1 MAYSLEEME
10 EYLRNLYKTAGEE
23 LVQKAAQYMLDFQR
37 LEEQHK
43 RDVQNGKW
51 TQEQFDTWRKN
62 KLLYGTHWT
71 RMIQTVQ
78 RDMAKVNQTALDYIN
93 GKIPQIFAQTYN
105 EVAEKV
111 PKSPVSGYSFE
122 LVNADTVKNLI
133 HEEGIILPPK
143 KNLDKQKDKLW
154 NAKQVNAQLLQGILQ
169 GESIKKIAARMQNVA
184 NADLVG
190 ATRTARTMCT
200 AAENSGRQSAY
211 NRAAEDGIK
220 FTKTWVA
227 ALQGNTRDTHKYLNQ
242 QTQPHDK
249 PFESSSGAVL
259 MFPGDWHAPPAEVY
273 NCRCTMITNFK
284 GFDKV
289 KLKEAV
295 ERQQKEAE
303 ERNERPRDYIE
314 RLQSEILESS
324 ANWEGM
330 TEEETQIIIDSIANC
345 PEYLAEV
352 IRQTLPNVRIVVSD
366 TNPHGCTCYSPT
378 ENVIY
383 ILRENVN
390 SPDFAESF
398 WHEYLHYIDTP
409 QNSKSSYKQVDIFRK
424 RVWLRDENGEVVYI
438 DGKPQKTEETET
450 YTREGITSKL
460 ARGGDYNARYQQAVV
475 NDMNR
480 LLDKLGL
487 SEYYEMRLGVDEYS
501 DQMLWNRQTNEIID
515 TTCMEPEDLK
525 RLYGSMKDYM
535 NEVTGINT
543 ARNYIY
549 DLGYPRAP
557 KREDYLEGYYTPKR
571 HQYKEK
577 EKYKGAEDDYRQAR
591 LEAYR
596 KQDEWEKNHDMAAI
610 EAEIKRLE
618 HEAAVKAKLY
628 GFATDSLDGA
638 VNGALVSQNL
648 PGGGHSAVYY
658 MFNNNAIREEIANVG
673 SAEATQNSEV
683 INAMRNEMPEI
694 YDLIKEVLRDVN

>member
-10 EYLRNLYKTAGEE
+10 KYLQDMYEKAGKGLE
-23 LVQKAAQYMLDFQR
+23 QKAVQYMIDFQR

-43 RDVQNGKW
+43 RDVESGKW
-51 TQEQFDTWRKN
+51 TQDEFDTWRKN

-111 PKSPVSGYSFE
+111 PKSSVSGYSFE

-273 NCRCTMITNFK
+273 NCRCTMITNFI
-284 GFDKV
+284 GFDKI

-295 ERQQKEAE
+295 KRQEADE
-303 ERNERPRDYIE
+303 K
-314 RLQSEILESS
+314 
-324 ANWEGM
+324 GM
-330 TEEETQIIIDSIANC
+330 PAS
-345 PEYLAEV
+345 
-352 IRQTLPNVRIVVSD
+352 
-366 TNPHGCTCYSPT
+366 G
-378 ENVIY
+378 
-383 ILRENVN
+383 
-390 SPDFAESF
+390 
-398 WHEYLHYIDTP
+398 
-409 QNSKSSYKQVDIFRK
+409 SKSSSKKKENKEVNYNNKEYIKNRSLTDNNFNKLLDILVKANVEYNRVEFLDEDRSEKEIINYLGGFDRTDGSCASLALAYIGQKQGYDVLDF
-424 RVWLRDENGEVVYI
+424 
-438 DGKPQKTEETET
+438 
-450 YTREGITSKL
+450 
-460 ARGGDYNARYQQAVV
+460 RGGVSREQFAQGSNLKLISQ
-475 NDMNR
+475 MNGIVSYGADGEDTLTHTNN
-480 LLDKLGL
+480 LLKLCKPNKEYFLSAAGHAAIVKRTSTGL
-487 SEYYEMRLGVDEYS
+487 KHLDLQSDDPKWIDFSENIDNTLVDRFHCTKKKKSE
-501 DQMLWNRQTNEIID
+501 EIISHD
-515 TTCMEPEDLK
+515 FIIDIEASAF
-525 RLYGSMKDYM
+525 GKDFR
-535 NEVTGINT
+535 TL
-543 ARNYIY
+543 
-549 DLGYPRAP
+549 LGY
-557 KREDYLEGYYTPKR
+557 L
-571 HQYKEK
+571 
-577 EKYKGAEDDYRQAR
+577 
-591 LEAYR
+591 
-596 KQDEWEKNHDMAAI
+596 
-610 EAEIKRLE
+610 
-618 HEAAVKAKLY
+618 
-628 GFATDSLDGA
+628 
-638 VNGALVSQNL
+638 
-648 PGGGHSAVYY
+648 
-658 MFNNNAIREEIANVG
+658 
-673 SAEATQNSEV
+673 NSV
-683 INAMRNEMPEI
+683 
-694 YDLIKEVLRDVN
+694 

>member
-10 EYLRNLYKTAGEE
+10 EYLQDMYEKAGKGLE
-23 LVQKAAQYMLDFQR
+23 QKAVQYMLDFQR

-43 RDVQNGKW
+43 RDVQNGEW

-133 HEEGIILPPK
+133 HEKGIILPPK

-220 FTKTWVA
+220 FTKTWIA

-273 NCRCTMITNFK
+273 NCRCTMITNFI

-295 ERQQKEAE
+295 KKSKEKPNNKLKKKNSKVISTPQKSNDEHY
-303 ERNERPRDYIE
+303 NKVLE
-314 RLQSEILESS
+314 RLQHIGVEYNAVEDHTEKLTSEQIISVLSGGDRTKGSCASVGLCYIGQRLGMNVLDFRDGMSRVTFSQGLNLYEISEM
-324 ANWEGM
+324 EGM
-330 TEEETQIIIDSIANC
+330 SVTHEKGACALTVANRLIKHMEKGKEYYLCVGRHAAITRLSEE
-345 PEYLAEV
+345 
-352 IRQTLPNVRIVVSD
+352 
-366 TNPHGCTCYSPT
+366 
-378 ENVIY
+378 
-383 ILRENVN
+383 
-390 SPDFAESF
+390 
-398 WHEYLHYIDTP
+398 
-409 QNSKSSYKQVDIFRK
+409 
-424 RVWLRDENGEVVYI
+424 
-438 DGKPQKTEETET
+438 GKPQYLELQSATDSGWTNFNGNPK
-450 YTREGITSKL
+450 YTLSRRFGCTSTSDSRAQYIDFMLCIDDSKF
-460 ARGGDYNARYQQAVV
+460 GDDFRT
-475 NDMNR
+475 
-480 LLDKLGL
+480 LLGF
-487 SEYYEMRLGVDEYS
+487 
-501 DQMLWNRQTNEIID
+501 
-515 TTCMEPEDLK
+515 
-525 RLYGSMKDYM
+525 
-535 NEVTGINT
+535 INT
-543 ARNYIY
+543 A
-549 DLGYPRAP
+549 
-557 KREDYLEGYYTPKR
+557 EDKQR
-571 HQYKEK
+571 
-577 EKYKGAEDDYRQAR
+577 KGS
-591 LEAYR
+591 
-596 KQDEWEKNHDMAAI
+596 NGT
-610 EAEIKRLE
+610 IK
-618 HEAAVKAKLY
+618 
-628 GFATDSLDGA
+628 
-638 VNGALVSQNL
+638 
-648 PGGGHSAVYY
+648 
-658 MFNNNAIREEIANVG
+658 
-673 SAEATQNSEV
+673 
-683 INAMRNEMPEI
+683 
-694 YDLIKEVLRDVN
+694 

>member
-295 ERQQKEAE
+295 ERQQEEAE
-303 ERNERPRDYIE
+303 ETTSNNMQGVVDNLMDAYGSNEDGRFFVERMQEALNASDDRYTELYNYYIANTQFTSDGDGNYFDPYSKIINIDLRNIDDYTHESVMHEVGHRILDDNVDIWDRYRERI
-314 RLQSEILESS
+314 SK
-324 ANWEGM
+324 A
-330 TEEETQIIIDSIANC
+330 IDSDAETLMKAVVEEYC
-345 PEYLAEV
+345 PEYA
-352 IRQTLPNVRIVVSD
+352 D
-366 TNPHGCTCYSPT
+366 K
-378 ENVIY
+378 
-383 ILRENVN
+383 
-390 SPDFAESF
+390 
-398 WHEYLHYIDTP
+398 WHKGKYGYYFD
-409 QNSKSSYKQVDIFRK
+409 SYNE
-424 RVWLRDENGEVVYI
+424 LRDRMQ
-438 DGKPQKTEETET
+438 P
-450 YTREGITSKL
+450 
-460 ARGGDYNARYQQAVV
+460 DY
-475 NDMNR
+475 
-480 LLDKLGL
+480 
-487 SEYYEMRLGVDEYS
+487 
-501 DQMLWNRQTNEIID
+501 D
-515 TTCMEPEDLK
+515 T
-525 RLYGSMKDYM
+525 
-535 NEVTGINT
+535 
-543 ARNYIY
+543 
-549 DLGYPRAP
+549 
-557 KREDYLEGYYTPKR
+557 
-571 HQYKEK
+571 
-577 EKYKGAEDDYRQAR
+577 AEQV
-591 LEAYR
+591 L
-596 KQDEWEKNHDMAAI
+596 
-610 EAEIKRLE
+610 
-618 HEAAVKAKLY
+618 
-628 GFATDSLDGA
+628 
-638 VNGALVSQNL
+638 NGALFAFLKDKNKELVNNLSDDDIDSAMSFFRFSDAVDGLTDGHFSKVSFY
-648 PGGGHSAVYY
+648 GGHGEQYYWGNEENITHEFFANNIALETLNKKGVLELMQKYSPEMRSVYSD
-658 MFNNNAIREEIANVG
+658 MLSEIME
-673 SAEATQNSEV
+673 S
-683 INAMRNEMPEI
+683 R
-694 YDLIKEVLRDVN
+694 KE